1 LELSVGPER
10 FVSKIAIV
18 TGGASGMGE
27 ATVRLIASEG
37 GKVAVADIDEARG
50 KALVEELGAENV
62 MFGVCDVADLEEVT
76 GFVESVVARWGG
88 VDFLFN
94 NAGVGGL
101 GTTTELD
108 PADWRRILDINLSSV
123 FNFCKTSIPHML
135 QRGGGSIVNNASMSG
150 MFGDRSQAA
159 YNASKGGV
167 INYTRSLALDY
178 AQQGIRVNVICPG
191 PILTPLL
198 AHVATIPQFREG
210 LVRSVPMRRFGT
222 SDEIAQVVAFL
233 LSDAASFVNGVVLPV
248 DGGATAASGL
258 PDVTEILVQ
267 AKEQY

>member
-1 LELSVGPER
+1 MTSER

-37 GKVAVADIDEARG
+37 GKVAIADIDEARG
-50 KALVEELGAENV
+50 KALVDELGAEDI
-62 MFGVCDVADLEEVT
+62 MFELCDVADLGQVRN
-76 GFVESVVARWGG
+76 FVESAVARFGG

-123 FNFCKTSIPHML
+123 FNFCKAAIPHIL

-150 MFGDRSQAA
+150 MFGDRGQAA

-167 INYTRSLALDY
+167 INYTRNLALDY

-198 AHVATIPQFREG
+198 AHAAAIPQFGEG
-210 LVRSVPMRRFGT
+210 LVRTVPMRRFGT
-222 SDEIAQVVAFL
+222 PEEIAQVVAFL

-248 DGGATAASGL
+248 DGGATAVSGL
-258 PDVTEILVQ
+258 PDVTEILAQVR
-267 AKEQY
+267 EQY